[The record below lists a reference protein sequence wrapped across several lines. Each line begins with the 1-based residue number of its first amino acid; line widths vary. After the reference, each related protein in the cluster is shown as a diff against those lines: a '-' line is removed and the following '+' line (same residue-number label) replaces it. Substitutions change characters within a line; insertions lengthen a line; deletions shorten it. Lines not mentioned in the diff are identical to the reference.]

1 MATPVESIAAFLL
14 TYALH
19 STLLIG
25 LVWVWMRVR
34 APRSARLREV
44 LWAFALCGGV
54 ISAAAQHGGI
64 VAPHTLTL
72 EWTRSA
78 PQDPVARTVE
88 RTSAARRA
96 ADVPAAAPGPSVAP
110 SKSIGE
116 RVTELATLAAA
127 RLRALSFGSS
137 AALAWSVGALAFVL
151 LLALRTSLWR
161 WRQLPAR
168 RPVHGDARAALARL
182 AREAGLRRSV
192 RLTASDRLGVPVAF
206 GLLRPEICV
215 PERSLVELDPAQRDA
230 MLAHELAHLVRRD
243 PLRLLLARVL
253 EGVFFFQPLNRLA
266 RRRLFEEVEFRC
278 DALAVR
284 WTGQGLSLAACL
296 TQVAEWL
303 RARPTST
310 GPMTTAMAKHSSA
323 LVRRIERL
331 LEDGELDRSERGTRA
346 LLLVPLGMLGALV
359 LAAPAIATVAREPVQ
374 GFALVEGRAFPAPFA
389 SSAGTNE
396 ISLVPA
402 LRTAAE
408 ALDGQLAALR
418 AELDAL
424 AADHAAGH
432 LDPAV
437 GDVLAKLQDR
447 LTFLDRA
454 RRTLS
459 ADIDRLAA
467 DEGLDP
473 SVNPLPTQSPR
484 RTSR

>member
-25 LVWVWMRVR
+25 LVWTWMRVR
-34 APRSARLREV
+34 APRSARLREA
-44 LWAFALCGGV
+44 LWALALCGGV
-54 ISAAAQHGGI
+54 LSAAAQHGGL
-64 VAPHTLTL
+64 VAPRTFTL
-72 EWTRSA
+72 EWTRSVA
-78 PQDPVARTVE
+78 QDSAARSVE
-88 RTSAARRA
+88 RTAIARRSVE
-96 ADVPAAAPGPSVAP
+96 VPAAAPGPSVVASP
-110 SKSIGE
+110 SLGE
-116 RVTELATLAAA
+116 RAAELAALAVAK
-127 RLRALSFGSS
+127 LRALSFGSS

-151 LLALRTSLWR
+151 LLAVRTSLWR

-168 RPVHGDARAALARL
+168 RPVHGDARAALERL
-182 AREAGLRRSV
+182 AREAGLRRTV
-192 RLTASDRLGVPVAF
+192 RLSASERLGVPVAF

-331 LEDGELDRSERGTRA
+331 LEDGELDRSERGPRA
-346 LLLVPLGMLGALV
+346 VFLVPLGMLGALV
-359 LAAPAIATVAREPVQ
+359 LAAPAIATVAREPVR
-374 GFALVEGRAFPAPFA
+374 GFPLVEGRAFAAPFA
-389 SSAGTNE
+389 SSTVATE
-396 ISLVPA
+396 TSLVPA
-402 LRTAAE
+402 LRAAAE
-408 ALDGQLAALR
+408 ALDGQLLALR
-418 AELDAL
+418 AELEAL

-437 GDVLAKLQDR
+437 ADVLTKLQER

-454 RRTLS
+454 RRTLT

-484 RTSR
+484 RSTR